1 MVKVRFAPSPSG
13 HLHVGNARTAV
24 INYLFAKK
32 ERGIFTLRIED
43 TDIQRSSKVFE
54 TSIIEDLLWLGIKW
68 DEGPVRQSERL
79 DIYKSYAEILLKKG
93 FAYRCFCSKDEIDE
107 ARKIT
112 AAKGLAP
119 RYDGRCKNL
128 SKDQIDG
135 LLRQKKEYVIRFKS
149 FMRPIKFNDM
159 IHGEISFPFDHVD
172 DFIILRSD
180 GIPSYNFAVVID
192 DMLSG
197 ITHVIRGADHISN
210 TPKQIMLF
218 HAFEKEHPLY
228 AHHSLL
234 TGPDRKPLSK
244 RHGVTGIKDFR
255 AMGILKEAIFNYLGI
270 TGRSMGK
277 EFLTEKELIDT
288 FDLKSLSP
296 SDAVFDMEKL
306 LWLNKEYIKHVP
318 LDRLIDE
325 AGLSVEFKERV
336 GMIKE
341 NVKTIN
347 ELKEYMSIF
356 VGDTIDSDAMEFIS
370 GIKGI
375 SGIIE
380 TVEDAIKNDSIKSF
394 YALLNKIKSES
405 MLTKK
410 EIMMSL
416 RVILTGKISGPPI
429 KEVFP
434 LISKESIFK
443 RLQCL
448 KKRFLIN

>member
-1 MVKVRFAPSPSG
+1 MVKVRFAPSPTG

-32 ERGIFTLRIED
+32 ERGIFILRIED
-43 TDIQRSSKVFE
+43 TDIQRSSKAFE
-54 TSIIEDLLWLGIKW
+54 ASIIEDLLWLGIKW
-68 DEGPVRQSERL
+68 DEGPLRQIDRL
-79 DIYKSYAEILLKKG
+79 DTYRRYGEILLKKG
-93 FAYRCFCSKDEIDE
+93 LAYRCFCSKDEIDK
-107 ARKIT
+107 ARKTLI
-112 AAKGLAP
+112 ARGLPP
-119 RYDGRCKNL
+119 RYDGRCKKL
-128 SKDQIDG
+128 SEDQIDN

-149 FMRPIKFNDM
+149 FMKPIKFNDV
-159 IHGEISFPFDHVD
+159 IHGEISFPYDHVD

-197 ITHVIRGADHISN
+197 VTHVIRGADHISN

-218 HAFEKEHPLY
+218 HAFEKDHPVY

-234 TGPDRKPLSK
+234 IGPDRKPLSK
-244 RHGVTGIKDFR
+244 RHGVTGIKDFK

-270 TGRSMGK
+270 TGRSMEK
-277 EFLTEKELIDT
+277 EFLLEKELIDT

-306 LWLNKEYIKHVP
+306 LWLNREYIKHVS
-318 LDRLIDE
+318 LDRLINE
-325 AGLSVEFKERV
+325 AGLSAACKEKV
-336 GMIKE
+336 GVIRE
-341 NVKTIN
+341 NVKTVR
-347 ELKEYMSIF
+347 ELKEYISIF
-356 VGDTIDSDAMEFIS
+356 DGDTIDSDAIDFIS
-370 GIKGI
+370 GINGI
-375 SGIIE
+375 ADIIE
-380 TVEDAIKNDSIKSF
+380 TLEDSIKKDSIKSF
-394 YALLNKIKSES
+394 EDLYDKIKSNS

-410 EIMMSL
+410 EVMMSL

-448 KKRFLIN
+448 KKRFSID